1 MKNVGNSSRGRSQ
14 GVPKLQG
21 TQGASRGH
29 LCDSTAF
36 LLLFPI
42 SVLTMY
48 KDRVTY
54 LPTTESITLTFDRKI
69 ATPDTV
75 TMEACTFL

>member
-1 MKNVGNSSRGRSQ
+1 MKNVGNSSRGSQ

-36 LLLFPI
+36 LLVKLL
-42 SVLTMY
+42 V
-48 KDRVTY
+48 
-54 LPTTESITLTFDRKI
+54 
-69 ATPDTV
+69 
-75 TMEACTFL
+75 